1 MKKETVESILEI
13 GTDLILK
20 NGYHSVGLNKILKE
34 ANIPKGSFYYYFK
47 SKEDFGLQI
56 IKSYSEKSLVI
67 LKGYLEDD
75 TKNHKKRIVSFFK
88 DMQDIYIAKEYKEG
102 CLLGNC
108 STELSDY
115 SESFSNS
122 IANELSTWENC
133 FEACI
138 EKGQIKGNIKT
149 NESPKILSD
158 LILTM
163 WEGAL
168 LRMKSS
174 KNVESIKTFILYL
187 EKHIL

>member
-20 NGYHSVGLNKILKE
+20 NGYHNVGLNKVLKE

-56 IKSYSEKSLVI
+56 IKFYSEKSLVI
-67 LKGYLEDD
+67 LRSYLEDL
-75 TKNHKKRIVSFFK
+75 TKNHKKRIISFFK
-88 DMQDIYIAKEYKEG
+88 DMQDIYISKEYKEG

-108 STELSDY
+108 STELSDF
-115 SESFSNS
+115 SESFSIS
-122 IANELSTWENC
+122 IANELSAWEKCFENC
-133 FEACI
+133 IQE
-138 EKGQIKGNIKT
+138 GQIEGSIKMS
-149 NESPKILSD
+149 ESPKILSD

-168 LRMKSS
+168 LRMKSA
-174 KNVESIKTFILYL
+174 KNVESIETFILYL
-187 EKHIL
+187 EKYIL

>member
-20 NGYHSVGLNKILKE
+20 NGYHNVGLNKILKE

-56 IKSYSEKSLVI
+56 IEFYSKKSLVV
-67 LKGYLEDD
+67 LRRYLEDV
-75 TKNHKKRIVSFFK
+75 TKNHKQRIISFFK
-88 DMQDIYIAKEYKEG
+88 DMQGIYITKEYKEG

-108 STELSDY
+108 SIELSDF
-115 SESFSNS
+115 SESFSVS
-122 IANELSTWENC
+122 VANELSVWEKCFENC
-133 FEACI
+133 IQE
-138 EKGQIKGNIKT
+138 GQIEGNIKIS
-149 NESPKILSD
+149 ESSKVLSD

-174 KNVESIKTFILYL
+174 KNVKSIETFILYI
-187 EKHIL
+187 EKHML

>member
-20 NGYHSVGLNKILKE
+20 NGYHNVGLNKILKE

-56 IKSYSEKSLVI
+56 IKYYSEKSLVV
-67 LKGYLEDD
+67 LKRYLEDNS
-75 TKNHKKRIVSFFK
+75 KNNKQRIISFFN
-88 DMQDIYIAKEYKEG
+88 DMKDIYTAKEYKEG

-108 STELSDY
+108 STELSDF
-115 SESFSNS
+115 SESFSIS
-122 IANELSTWENC
+122 IANELNAWEKY
-133 FEACI
+133 FEKCI
-138 EKGQIKGNIKT
+138 QEGQIKGNIKIS
-149 NESPKILSD
+149 ESPKILSD

-174 KNVESIKTFILYL
+174 KNVKSIETFILYL

>member
-20 NGYHSVGLNKILKE
+20 NGYHNVGLNKILKE

-56 IKSYSEKSLVI
+56 IKFYSEKSLVI
-67 LKGYLEDD
+67 LNRYLEDE
-75 TKNHKKRIVSFFK
+75 TKNHKQRIVSFFK
-88 DMQDIYIAKEYKEG
+88 DMQEVYTAKAYREG

-108 STELSDY
+108 STELSDF
-115 SESFSNS
+115 SEAFSIS
-122 IANELSTWENC
+122 IAHELNTWEKC
-133 FEACI
+133 FEKCI
-138 EKGQIKGNIKT
+138 QEGQIDGNIKT
-149 NESPKILSD
+149 DESPKVLSD
-158 LILTM
+158 LILTI

-174 KNVESIKTFILYL
+174 KNAESIKTFILYL